1 MITMG
6 RWSLGF
12 GAGPVR
18 YSVPLQ
24 GRRRS
29 GRRVH
34 PLAWV
39 LLGLLLLACCCG
51 YNAWTGAQLG

>member
-1 MITMG
+1 MG

-34 PLAWV
+34 PMAWV
-39 LLGLLLLACCCG
+39 LLGLLLLVCCCG